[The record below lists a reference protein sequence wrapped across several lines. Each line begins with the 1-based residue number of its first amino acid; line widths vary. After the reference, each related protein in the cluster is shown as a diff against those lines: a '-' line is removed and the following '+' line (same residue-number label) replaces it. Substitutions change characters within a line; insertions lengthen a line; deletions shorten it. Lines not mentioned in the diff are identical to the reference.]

1 MTDLS
6 TLLDSEKRPVL
17 VADLS
22 SLVEDAITDLS
33 GLTGVAVKGAL
44 SAARKANGDI
54 IPTAVDSLLP
64 DLLGDLQPHW
74 EAYQESGQQD
84 FGAFLESRADE
95 VSESLLST
103 ADRAVEQRGGG
114 AVAKV
119 YDSLRGRG
127 TKLIAPHIPA
137 LGRII
142 DNHMR

>member
-22 SLVEDAITDLS
+22 SLVDDAITDLS